1 MEYRINRRTG
11 DKISILGLGSGSSGF
26 ATHASLNEMVE
37 LLGYAFE
44 KGINFYDLCCGT
56 WVCYEA
62 YAKALGGVR
71 NQVRYQVHFG
81 IDYSTGRYG
90 WTTELDAIKRSIE
103 NELETLKTDY
113 IDYGFIHCID
123 EDSDLRQYIDN
134 GVLDYIQDLKARGV
148 VRHIGLSSHS
158 PAFVHKIMD
167 QNLID
172 MLMFS
177 INAAYDFKMGGQ
189 LAYGESDERE
199 KMYQR
204 CAKEGVGISVMK
216 TFAGGQLLNAA
227 QSPFGRALTNYQCM
241 QYVLD
246 RPGVL
251 TLVPGIKSLSE
262 LKDYLGFLE
271 ASEKEKDYSI
281 LAEYSSVAMLEK
293 CVYCEHCQPCPAD
306 LDIALI
312 NKYYDLSRAGDA
324 IAHDHYMNL
333 EKKASDCVQCG
344 HCDER
349 CPFHV
354 DQMKRMREIEE
365 YFKR

>member
-11 DKISILGLGSGSSGF
+11 DQISILGLGSGSSGF
-26 ATHASLNEMVE
+26 ATHAPFDEMVRMLE
-37 LLGYAFE
+37 YAFE
-44 KGINFYDLCCGT
+44 QGINFYDLCCGT
-56 WVCYEA
+56 WICYEA
-62 YAKALGGVR
+62 YAAAHGGVR
-71 NQVRYQVHFG
+71 DQVHYQVHFG

-103 NELETLKTDY
+103 KELKALKTDY

-123 EDSDLRQYIDN
+123 EDSDLKQYIDN
-134 GVLDYIQDLKARGV
+134 GVLDYIQSLKAQGV
-148 VRHIGLSSHS
+148 VKHIGLSSHS

-167 QNLID
+167 RDLID

-177 INAAYDFKMGGQ
+177 INAAYDYKMGGK
-189 LAYGESDERE
+189 LAYGESDERDV
-199 KMYQR
+199 MYRR
-204 CAKEGVGISVMK
+204 CVKEGVGISVMK
-216 TFAGGQLLNAA
+216 VFAGGQLLSAE

-262 LKDYLGFLE
+262 LKNYLGFLE
-271 ASEKEKDYSI
+271 ASADEKDYSV
-281 LAEYSSVAMLEK
+281 LAECSPAAVQGK
-293 CVYCEHCQPCPAD
+293 CVYCEHCQPCPAE

-324 IAHDHYMNL
+324 IAHDHYMHL
-333 EKKASDCVQCG
+333 EKKADDCAQCG
-344 HCDER
+344 HCNDR
-349 CPFHV
+349 CPFHI
-354 DQMKRMREIEE
+354 DQMARMEEIAA
-365 YFKR
+365 YFKG